1 MNVFIIPSWYPSKA
15 NPTAG
20 VFFKEQASAIAAC
33 SKDTTVGIS
42 LWGQNE
48 ADLAINRQI
57 VPSLK
62 ALFNYVFCDKST
74 QSRQLKQNL
83 REFYTPT
90 LCFPNRLVSGNIAG
104 IVKANQAN
112 FKAFEKEVGKV
123 DLIHAHV
130 SFPAGYAA
138 MALAQQYQIPYII
151 TEHMG
156 PFPFKEFLTSSGELK
171 PALAMPLQRASKVIA
186 VSPKLADDMARFGVN
201 TPVFIPNVIDE
212 DFFTP
217 SPTTDPSG
225 VFKFFTLALLSP
237 QKGIDDLL
245 QAIKK
250 VVDQNNRVH
259 FTIGGGGDLLA
270 HYRALAKT
278 LEVENHITWLGAI
291 TREEAR
297 SQYRQ
302 CHAFVLPSH
311 GETFGVV
318 YAEAIATGKPVIAT
332 PCGGPNCIVNES
344 NGLFA
349 AIGDPEDLANQ
360 MLYMMEHYAAYDARE
375 IRKGFEQRFS
385 KRAVI
390 PQLLELYDDVSQLP
404 VAALPSTKQQNNNTK

>member
-1 MNVFIIPSWYPSKA
+1 MNVFIIPSWYPSEA

-20 VFFKEQASAIAAC
+20 IFFKEQALSLAAW
-33 SKDTTVGIS
+33 SKDIKVGIS

-57 VPSLK
+57 ARSLK
-62 ALFNYVFCDKST
+62 ALFHYTLCDKST
-74 QSRQLKQNL
+74 RSKRLRQNL
-83 REFYTPT
+83 TEFYTPT
-90 LCFPNRLVSGNIAG
+90 LCFPNRLLSGNIAG
-104 IVKANQAN
+104 IVKANMAN

-138 MALAQQYQIPYII
+138 MVLAQQYQIPYII

-156 PFPFKEFLTSSGELK
+156 PFPFREFLTSSGRLK
-171 PALAMPLQRASKVIA
+171 PALALPLQRASKVIA
-186 VSPKLADDMARFGVN
+186 VSPKLADDMARFGLN
-201 TPVFIPNVIDE
+201 LPVFIPNVIDE

-217 SPTTDPSG
+217 SPTVVPSG
-225 VFKFFTLALLSP
+225 VFNFFTLALLSP

-250 VVDQNNRVH
+250 VVKQNTRVH
-259 FTIGGGGDLLA
+259 FTIGGGGDLLT
-270 HYRALAKT
+270 HYKALAKT
-278 LEVENHITWLGAI
+278 LEVESHITWLGEI

-297 SQYRQ
+297 AQYRL

-349 AIGDPEDLANQ
+349 AIGDPEELATQ
-360 MLYMMEHYAAYDARE
+360 MLYMMEHYAAYDVQE
-375 IRKGFEQRFS
+375 IRRGFERRFS
-385 KRAVI
+385 KKAVI
-390 PQLLELYDDVSQLP
+390 PQLLELYHDVSQLP
-404 VAALPSTKQQNNNTK
+404 VAALPITK

>member
-1 MNVFIIPSWYPSKA
+1 MNVFIIPSWYPSEA
-15 NPTAG
+15 HPTAG
-20 VFFKEQASAIAAC
+20 IFFKEQAASIAAW
-33 SKDTTVGIS
+33 SQDTTVGLS

-48 ADLAINRQI
+48 AELAINRQV
-57 VPSLK
+57 VPSLR
-62 ALFNYVFCDKST
+62 ALFHYTFCDKST
-74 QSRQLKQNL
+74 RGKHLQQNL
-83 REFYTPT
+83 IEFYTPA
-90 LCFPNRLVSGNIAG
+90 LCLPNKVLSGNVAG
-104 IVKANQAN
+104 IVKANLAN

-138 MALAQQYQIPYII
+138 MVLAQQYHIPYII

-171 PALAMPLQRASKVIA
+171 PALALPLQGASKVIA
-186 VSPKLADDMARFGVN
+186 VSPKLAEDMAHFGVN
-201 TPVFIPNVIDE
+201 APVIIPNVIDE

-217 SPTTDPSG
+217 SPTAVSSD
-225 VFKFFTLALLSP
+225 VFNFFTLALLSP

-250 VVDQNNRVH
+250 VVNQNTRVH
-259 FTIGGGGDLLA
+259 FTIGGGGGLWA
-270 HYRALAKT
+270 HYKAMAKS
-278 LEVENHITWLGAI
+278 LEVEDHITWLGKI

-297 SQYRQ
+297 SQYQR

-332 PCGGPNCIVNES
+332 PCGGPSCIVNDS

-349 AIGDPEDLANQ
+349 AIGNPEDLAKQ
-360 MLYMMEHYAAYDARE
+360 MLYMVENYAAYDARE

-390 PQLLELYDDVSQLP
+390 PQLLELYDEVSQLP
-404 VAALPSTKQQNNNTK
+404 VATLPITK

>member
-15 NPTAG
+15 TPMAG
-20 VFFKEQASAIAAC
+20 IFFKEQALSIAEW
-33 SKDTTVGIS
+33 SKGTTVGIS

-48 ADLAINRQI
+48 AELAINRQV

-62 ALFNYVFCDKST
+62 ALFNYAGCDKST
-74 QSRQLKQNL
+74 TSIRLRQNL
-83 REFYTPT
+83 TEFYTPA
-90 LCFPNRLVSGNIAG
+90 LCLPNRLLSGNISG
-104 IVKANQAN
+104 IIKANQAN
-112 FKAFEKEVGKV
+112 FKAFEKQHGKV

-138 MALAQQYQIPYII
+138 MVLAQQYQIPYII

-171 PALAMPLQRASKVIA
+171 PVLALPLQRAGKVIA
-186 VSPKLADDMARFGVN
+186 VSPKLAEDMASFGVPS
-201 TPVFIPNVIDE
+201 PVFVPNVIDE

-217 SPTTDPSG
+217 PPAMDPSE
-225 VFKFFTLALLSP
+225 VFNFFTLALLSP

-245 QAIKK
+245 QAIGK
-250 VVDQNNRVH
+250 VVMQNANVH

-270 HYRALAKT
+270 HYKAEAKK
-278 LEVENHITWLGAI
+278 LEVESHITWLGEI
-291 TREEAR
+291 TREEAKK
-297 SQYRQ
+297 QYQR

-318 YAEAIATGKPVIAT
+318 FAEAIATGKPVIAT
-332 PCGGPNCIVNES
+332 PCGGPNCIVDDS

-349 AIGDPEDLANQ
+349 RIGDPEDLAQ
-360 MLYMMEHYAAYDARE
+360 KMLYMITHYAAYDTQK
-375 IRKGFEQRFS
+375 IRQGFEQKFS

-390 PQLLELYDDVSQLP
+390 PQLLELYADVSRLP
-404 VAALPSTKQQNNNTK
+404 AATLPINK